1 SNLHRMP
8 STANKGPIVH
18 ALCELAALAHEKRRG
33 FFAKRR
39 SWAAC
44 RFFRCFHSVCPRRFC
59 GDFPR
64 VLNSTNNVVLTEIE
78 KGRSFHQAVKRT
90 KAIGVGGPA
99 RRTSTAGT
107 RQ

>member
-1 SNLHRMP
+1 MP
-8 STANKGPIVH
+8 FANSRRSLTRKEVH
-18 ALCELAALAHEKRRG
+18 AANEH
-33 FFAKRR
+33 
-39 SWAAC
+39 SWHTTAS

-59 GDFPR
+59 GDFPG

-90 KAIGVGGPA
+90 KAIGVGEPA